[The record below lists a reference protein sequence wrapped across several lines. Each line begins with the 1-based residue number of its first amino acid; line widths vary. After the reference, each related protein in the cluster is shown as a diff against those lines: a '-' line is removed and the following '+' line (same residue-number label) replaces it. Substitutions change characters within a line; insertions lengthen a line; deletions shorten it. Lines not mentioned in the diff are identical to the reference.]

1 MLQRIVA
8 DAGAENP
15 SPASVCHIASRKYK
29 THPYHRANDTA
40 TVLEAGNSTL
50 IVTYL
55 DELQPDSIGNIHKR
69 NTGRLP
75 VVEQADPGR
84 VVGYLG
90 RSCNLATRLR
100 IITMK
105 RFANEADSVNIT
117 LLLKPAVAV
126 TFGLVMLA
134 LHRDRLALVH
144 RPATSFFSVNVS
156 RTMRCTS

>member
-100 IITMK
+100 HH
-105 RFANEADSVNIT
+105 NEEDVRERSRSVGSPIPN
-117 LLLKPAVAV
+117 
-126 TFGLVMLA
+126 
-134 LHRDRLALVH
+134 
-144 RPATSFFSVNVS
+144 
-156 RTMRCTS
+156 